1 MPMQEKTWPVVAV
14 SIPAESAV
22 LRAYPTTHLADAYS
36 IRLPDHTVAD
46 PLLLARFLFSQQP
59 SWVAR
64 LMRVRDALVS
74 AFGLKTANQLLASP
88 ASNRSD
94 RVHIFRIYATGQD
107 EVILGEDDSHLDFR
121 LSVRYQAGGLEGSR
135 APHLVVSTVVHCHN
149 LLGRLYIA
157 LIAPFHRLVIKSGLR
172 RAARIG
178 WPAAAL
184 TNAAHAPA

>member
-1 MPMQEKTWPVVAV
+1 MQEKTWPVVAV

-36 IRLPDHTVAD
+36 IRLPDNTAAD

-59 SWVAR
+59 AWVPR
-64 LMRVRDALVS
+64 LMRVRDFLVS
-74 AFGLKTANQLLASP
+74 AFGLKTSRQLLNPAAAS
-88 ASNRSD
+88 RTD
-94 RVHIFRIYATGQD
+94 RVHIFRIYATGD
-107 EVILGEDDSHLDFR
+107 NEVILGEDDTHLDFR
-121 LSVRYQAGGLEGSR
+121 LSVRYQAGSLDAGR

-184 TNAAHAPA
+184 TNAAHASA